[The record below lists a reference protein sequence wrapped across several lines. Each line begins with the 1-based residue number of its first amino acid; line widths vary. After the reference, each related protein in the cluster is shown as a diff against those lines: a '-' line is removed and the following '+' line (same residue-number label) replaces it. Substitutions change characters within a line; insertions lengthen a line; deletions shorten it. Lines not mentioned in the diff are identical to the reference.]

1 MVQRLNDFRVP
12 VNTTVKFTF
21 ARAIRTDGD
30 ENEEYISP
38 LEREKKEQE
47 EEERRYKE
55 AEKEHEEYLK
65 RQESY
70 FDNPPPDVEGEGED
84 PDFEVRDTSFYDGPT
99 VSAS

>member
-1 MVQRLNDFRVP
+1 VVQRLNDFRVP